1 MNNNHK
7 NKHCLGQTLLPH
19 HLVHL
24 LIFERL
30 SRSCHC
36 PCRCHLQWSE
46 LPLCWNRTQTI
57 QFRLPHDILFQ
68 RHEQHDRLY
77 AIYRIFEFFCLYRIQ
92 FRSMQEIAALISYL
106 FYYTSISVAHSIF
119 FMPVNVNSIAQR
131 GTKGYIFIRPKGWK
145 GLHAT
150 ICRMKVFFRLV
161 SDENSL
167 GYVNRIC
174 TSLTPMKMLIRVIST
189 DDLLTIKV
197 LI

>member
-46 LPLCWNRTQTI
+46 LPLCWNRAQTI
-57 QFRLPHDILFQ
+57 QFRLPHDIWFQ

-77 AIYRIFEFFCLYRIQ
+77 AIYRIFEFFFGLYLIQ
-92 FRSMQEIAALISYL
+92 FRSMQEIAVGEGRYWFLIY
-106 FYYTSISVAHSIF
+106 FISIF
-119 FMPVNVNSIAQR
+119 FRPIFVAHLILFNVC
-131 GTKGYIFIRPKGWK
+131 KCK
-145 GLHAT
+145 
-150 ICRMKVFFRLV
+150 
-161 SDENSL
+161 
-167 GYVNRIC
+167 
-174 TSLTPMKMLIRVIST
+174 
-189 DDLLTIKV
+189 
-197 LI
+197 